1 MKKEEKRWKTT
12 MVENV
17 TSSHSITTVPNQ
29 TIFDDKST
37 SIQFYGQWRSPWANF
52 MYTLEVWYT
61 RKQNMIFDPPR
72 IFLKYQ

>member
-1 MKKEEKRWKTT
+1 

-17 TSSHSITTVPNQ
+17 IAYFSITTKPKV

-37 SIQFYGQWRSPWANF
+37 SIQFYGQWRSPRTNI
-52 MYTLEVWYT
+52 MNTLEVWYT